1 MLHIPMMYALNEA
14 MFNPAGYN
22 TGGIRQ
28 WNPHGPDWIYQGGP
42 SGNDLHDVYY
52 NQWDDS
58 DNLPTDTHMWAT
70 PFDVGDPTG
79 VEPWLSAVGGGIY

>member
-1 MLHIPMMYALNEA
+1 MALVSEPVLAHVFAPSNVW
-14 MFNPAGYN
+14 F
-22 TGGIRQ
+22 
-28 WNPHGPDWIYQGGP
+28 HQGGP